1 MSLLHTRHWRYSD
14 SDVLFSL
21 HKFGSCFY
29 PKWLTLIPSSSL
41 ANTTHAKVPIY
52 TLSEQIYLKP
62 TPWAKSS
69 ELCRT
74 VCVCVYKSAGM
85 HTSTWS
91 EEERFLSSS
100 LSLTQLAS
108 TTSNNT
114 SIQNQREWA
123 LVLFSSFM
131 TSSIIPIKQV
141 MPKLYF
147 SYDMNA
153 SQMHSFSKFT
163 LLKVFKLSCVECLCL
178 RAHYQMKFDCVFV
191 SWQVYFRKISPYV
204 HYVHTICVTQCT
216 QNFNE
221 CYMNVRTTFLK

>member
-1 MSLLHTRHWRYSD
+1 MFFFPFINLAAAFIQSDLHWFPVALLQI
-14 SDVLFSL
+14 L
-21 HKFGSCFY
+21 HMQKC
-29 PKWLTLIPSSSL
+29 P
-41 ANTTHAKVPIY
+41 Y
-52 TLSEQIYLKP
+52 TLSLSKFTSNQHLEPRALN
-62 TPWAKSS
+62 SVGR
-69 ELCRT
+69 C